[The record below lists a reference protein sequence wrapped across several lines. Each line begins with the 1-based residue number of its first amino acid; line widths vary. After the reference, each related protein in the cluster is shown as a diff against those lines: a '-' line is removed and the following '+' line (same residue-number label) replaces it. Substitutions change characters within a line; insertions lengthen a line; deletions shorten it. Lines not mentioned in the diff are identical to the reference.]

1 MVLQKKVLFGYK
13 HYHYNDHVSMD
24 LSEKTSM
31 ERFFDRVVQNAE
43 WYHHTGNVRENEV
56 GTPSTDATMR

>member
-1 MVLQKKVLFGYK
+1 MFFLFLVTPTTPVVLQKKVLFGYK

-24 LSEKTSM
+24 LSGKTSM

-43 WYHHTGNVRENEV
+43 WY
-56 GTPSTDATMR
+56 GTILAM